1 MPKCCPVVFFT
12 AASMWLDEA
21 HRTTEERHTKATRS
35 RPQWIICGWKWP
47 LLGSHSAAIQWR
59 AVRFFQGASLAR
71 GFGQLVDSV
80 ARRNGRPRSKP
91 GGPCADPEE
100 LVRLWWKSAS
110 LGGSRRS
117 GPAACLHVARS
128 RGTQGAVG
136 PTDVGRLIFIAPC
149 RTWRGATLSLFA
161 VVGTPPRGPV
171 LVSCEFFFPFLKLP
185 HQSFFPLFI
194 YLIKGEKSLHLLF
207 SFHYNF
213 GWMLTV
219 ANFLMLLEP
228 TCYYLRYF

>member
-171 LVSCEFFFPFLKLP
+171 LVSCEFFFPFSEVTASIL
-185 HQSFFPLFI
+185 FPPLYLSNKRGKVFASIVFI
-194 YLIKGEKSLHLLF
+194 SL
-207 SFHYNF
+207 
-213 GWMLTV
+213 
-219 ANFLMLLEP
+219 
-228 TCYYLRYF
+228 